1 MPRSKALQATQII
14 MTSACLFFLAGN
26 LAAQAQAGASGA
38 PPNYQKGVASF
49 QQKRY
54 AEAISYFMESATNE
68 NGGANAWLYIAH
80 CYYATAQ
87 RSKATETY
95 KMVTD
100 VYPGTPQATIA
111 ANYLKALSPSS
122 TTGSISLNA
131 PKGNPNSP
139 PPAEG
144 VKAYQEKRYN
154 EAISFFKEA
163 ISKGNGGA
171 SGWLYLGHSYYAMGM
186 RNQAIETYR
195 TITEQF
201 KGTAQA
207 AQAAQGLQ
215 ILSPGSGTTSGTA
228 SSRGTAATS
237 AAASDKG
244 SSSTVAA
251 VPLEQRVSTVRPR
264 INHPEVSI
272 ALVRSVKKWIVS
284 LPPGIKTLLEKSDM
298 KIVITPTMIDSFPEG
313 EYQEVRGYEGGTSKS
328 CPGLYNGSIYLAE
341 HTVDEGSNQVKPA
354 IDISDIEDTFKHE
367 TGHAIDHCLGDITT
381 TEEYKHG
388 YRLDTAHVPDNT
400 AARIRYYLQM
410 NETGWAESFAQLVA
424 TKLGS
429 HRDING
435 ELVENLPRSYK
446 FVCEVLK

>member
-1 MPRSKALQATQII
+1 MKNYWHILLIV
-14 MTSACLFFLAGN
+14 G
-26 LAAQAQAGASGA
+26 LAASAEFISAQFINQAQAAPAPAAKAKVKTGANEL
-38 PPNYQKGVASF
+38 PPNF
-49 QQKRY
+49 
-54 AEAISYFMESATNE
+54 
-68 NGGANAWLYIAH
+68 
-80 CYYATAQ
+80 
-87 RSKATETY
+87 
-95 KMVTD
+95 
-100 VYPGTPQATIA
+100 A
-111 ANYLKALSPSS
+111 A
-122 TTGSISLNA
+122 
-131 PKGNPNSP
+131 
-139 PPAEG
+139 G

-154 EAISFFKEA
+154 EAISYFREA
-163 ISKGNGGA
+163 ISKENGGA
-171 SGWLYLGHSYYAMGM
+171 NGWLYLAHSYFAMGM
-186 RNQAIETYR
+186 RYQATQSYQ

-201 KGTAQA
+201 KGSAQA
-207 AQAAQGLQ
+207 AQAAQCLQ
-215 ILSPGSGTTSGTA
+215 RLSA
-228 SSRGTAATS
+228 SAPSS
-237 AAASDKG
+237 SSSSS
-244 SSSTVAA
+244 SSSTSSSGAGGGSTGGASGGDDGKGKDSPAAAA

-264 INHPEVSI
+264 INHPEVSA
-272 ALVRSVKKWIVS
+272 ALVRAVKKWIVA

-424 TKLGS
+424 TRLGS
-429 HRDING
+429 HRDIND
-435 ELVENLPRSYK
+435 ELTAS
-446 FVCEVLK
+446 

>member
-1 MPRSKALQATQII
+1 MKNNWHILLIVG
-14 MTSACLFFLAGN
+14 LAASTEFVCPAAFTN
-26 LAAQAQAGASGA
+26 LALAAPAPAVKPKSGA
-38 PPNYQKGVASF
+38 NELPPNF
-49 QQKRY
+49 
-54 AEAISYFMESATNE
+54 
-68 NGGANAWLYIAH
+68 
-80 CYYATAQ
+80 
-87 RSKATETY
+87 
-95 KMVTD
+95 
-100 VYPGTPQATIA
+100 A
-111 ANYLKALSPSS
+111 A
-122 TTGSISLNA
+122 
-131 PKGNPNSP
+131 
-139 PPAEG
+139 G

-154 EAISFFKEA
+154 EAISYFREA
-163 ISKGNGGA
+163 ISKENGGA
-171 SGWLYLGHSYYAMGM
+171 NGWLYLAHSYFAMGL
-186 RNQAIETYR
+186 RFQATQSYQ

-201 KGTAQA
+201 KGSAQA
-207 AQAAQGLQ
+207 AQAAQCLQ
-215 ILSPGSGTTSGTA
+215 RLAASAPSSTS
-228 SSRGTAATS
+228 SSSS
-237 AAASDKG
+237 AAASSSSSSSSGAG
-244 SSSTVAA
+244 SSPTGGAAGADNNKEKDSPVAA

-264 INHPEVSI
+264 INHPEVSV
-272 ALVRSVKKWIVS
+272 ALVRAVKKWIVA

-429 HRDING
+429 HRDIND
-435 ELVENLPRSYK
+435 ELTANLPRSYK

>member
-1 MPRSKALQATQII
+1 MKYRASFLKPLSISKHRWASKMKKDWHILLIV
-14 MTSACLFFLAGN
+14 G
-26 LAAQAQAGASGA
+26 LAASAEITYPAQFINPAQAAPAAKAKAGANEL
-38 PPNYQKGVASF
+38 PPNF
-49 QQKRY
+49 
-54 AEAISYFMESATNE
+54 
-68 NGGANAWLYIAH
+68 
-80 CYYATAQ
+80 
-87 RSKATETY
+87 
-95 KMVTD
+95 
-100 VYPGTPQATIA
+100 A
-111 ANYLKALSPSS
+111 A
-122 TTGSISLNA
+122 
-131 PKGNPNSP
+131 
-139 PPAEG
+139 G

-154 EAISFFKEA
+154 EAISYFREA
-163 ISKGNGGA
+163 ISKENGGA
-171 SGWLYLGHSYYAMGM
+171 NGWLYLAHSYFAMGL
-186 RNQAIETYR
+186 RYQAAQSYQ

-201 KGTAQA
+201 KGSAQA
-207 AQAAQGLQ
+207 AQATQCLQ
-215 ILSPGSGTTSGTA
+215 RLSA
-228 SSRGTAATS
+228 SSSTS
-237 AAASDKG
+237 AASASTTSSPTGGAPGADNGKG
-244 SSSTVAA
+244 KDSPVVAA

-264 INHPEVSI
+264 INHPEVSA
-272 ALVRSVKKWIVS
+272 ALVRAVKKWIVA

-429 HRDING
+429 HRDIND
-435 ELVENLPRSYK
+435 ELTANLPRSYK